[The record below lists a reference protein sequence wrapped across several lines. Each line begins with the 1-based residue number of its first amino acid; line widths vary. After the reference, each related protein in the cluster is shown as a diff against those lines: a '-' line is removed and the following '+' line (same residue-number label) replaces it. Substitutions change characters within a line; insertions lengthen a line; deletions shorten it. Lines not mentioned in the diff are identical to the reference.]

1 MSEFARLALFAVP
14 AGLIGFA
21 AAPCCGLL
29 GPVYLPFALGT
40 ATTPPPSMP
49 IRELPLVGQP
59 VATGPQGRPPAATP
73 DQGQVAIPTA
83 TAETAPTAG
92 TLRSYL
98 AFSAGFC
105 VFFTLLGISASA
117 IGTFLL
123 NQLPLLAQAA
133 GIFILALGI
142 AMVLR
147 LRLALPGRNRCLDTT
162 RLRGGT
168 LGPFGMGLAV
178 AVAWTPCTGPTLGAI
193 LALAATTPTAWQ
205 GGALLL
211 LYAVGLS
218 LPFGLMALTLTKAP
232 RLRSFQQRHQAT
244 LERLGGALM
253 IAVGAALLLGGW
265 QRWLGPLTA
274 WLSSHGWPPI

>member
-1 MSEFARLALFAVP
+1 MSEFARLALLALP

-40 ATTPPPSMP
+40 ATTPAPSTP

-59 VATGPQGRPPAATP
+59 VAAGPQGRPPAATP
-73 DQGQVAIPTA
+73 SPALLATHTA
-83 TAETAPTAG
+83 APAPTAG

-147 LRLALPGRNRCLDTT
+147 LRLALPGRNRCLDAT

-168 LGPFGMGLAV
+168 FGPFGMGVAV

-218 LPFGLMALTLTKAP
+218 LPFGLMALALTKAA
-232 RLRSFQQRHQAT
+232 RLRSFQQRHQAA

>member
-1 MSEFARLALFAVP
+1 MSEFARLALLAIP

-40 ATTPPPSMP
+40 ATTPAPSTP
-49 IRELPLVGQP
+49 IRELPLVGQT
-59 VATGPQGRPPAATP
+59 VAAGPPGRPPAATP
-73 DQGQVAIPTA
+73 GPALPVAVTA
-83 TAETAPTAG
+83 APVTTAG

-123 NQLPLLAQAA
+123 NQLPLLWQAA
-133 GIFILALGI
+133 GIFILALGV

-147 LRLALPGRNRCLDTT
+147 LRLALPGRNRCMDTT

-168 LGPFGMGLAV
+168 LGPFGMGIAV

-193 LALAATTPTAWQ
+193 LAIAATTPTAWQ

-218 LPFGLMALTLTKAP
+218 VPFGLMALALTKTP